1 MKAIPIKH
9 IFVLILLFQGM
20 NWLDATAQVQHKTI
34 VTGEVKD
41 AKTGEPLVGANVV
54 MEKSTVGTI
63 TDSNGKYRIETL
75 NPSANIICSFIGY
88 DSKVHPVQKGRTQT
102 ININLNQSSIA
113 IDEVVVKPARK
124 SYRNKGNPA
133 VELIE
138 KVVEKKDE
146 NRKERFDYLEFRQ
159 YEKVQFAF
167 SNVTDK
173 FEQNALFRKY
183 MFIFDNIDTTKR
195 IGNKILPFFIREDLS
210 EHYYRKEPEANKEI
224 ILASKT
230 INLNQYLDNKGV
242 AANLDYLYQHINI
255 YDNEILFLTNKFL
268 SPISKSAPV
277 FYRYYITDTLM
288 VRDTRCIKLFFEPR
302 NKSDFLFHGYLY
314 ITLDTSYAV
323 RKIDIGI
330 NKRTNI
336 DWVQSISVTQDFSK
350 HGEYGLLLSQ
360 EEIAI
365 DFGIMKNTLG
375 LYGQRTL
382 VYDNYRID
390 EPIDNKIFKGPEKV
404 DNTDPTSANSIYLAV
419 NRPVPLTKTERGI
432 YFIVDSLNRVPAFRR
447 EMNVVMLLTTN
458 FLNLGKI
465 ELGPDYSFYSYN
477 TIEGSRF
484 KIGGR
489 TTPAFSKK
497 VTFDGYLAYGTR
509 DKRYKY
515 GAGITYSFTPRTIYQ
530 FPVTSLKVSY
540 MTDTRIPGQEF
551 QFTQGDNV
559 FMSIKRGINDKFFL
573 NRTFRT
579 EFLNEFKNHFSYTLG
594 YNFTKQSAYGNLFFN
609 NEDYLAGTNSINHIN
624 ISEVSLGLRYAKN
637 ESFYQGKLY
646 RYPFPSKYPTIQLK
660 AAGGFKS
667 IDNDYNY
674 LRLQF
679 NISRRY
685 YFSVIGYTDV
695 SLEAGRIFGRV
706 PYPLLFIHRANQS
719 YSYQKDSYNLMNFLE
734 FVSDKYVALNVDYS
748 FNGFILNKV
757 PLLKKL
763 KLREVATLKVLYG
776 GLDKNNNPDY
786 HNDLFKFPVGGD
798 GVPLTYTLEK
808 KPYIEASVG
817 VSNLFRIFRVD
828 LIRRFTYTNLPNVS
842 TTGIRIQFRFD
853 I

>member
-1 MKAIPIKH
+1 MPTPAKNKYIL
-9 IFVLILLFQGM
+9 VLMILVVTWQS
-20 NWLDATAQVQHKTI
+20 AVPQVQSRTI
-34 VTGEVKD
+34 VTGVVKD

-54 MEKSTVGTI
+54 MEKSTIGTI
-63 TDSNGKYRIETL
+63 TDSNGKYRIDTS

-88 DSKVHPVQKGRTQT
+88 DSQVHPVHKGRTQT
-102 ININLNQSSIA
+102 ININLYQSSIA

-124 SYRNKGNPA
+124 AYRNKDNPA
-133 VELIE
+133 VELID

-167 SNVTDK
+167 SNVSDK
-173 FEQNALFRKY
+173 FEQYGLFSKY
-183 MFIFDNIDTTKR
+183 RFIFNNIDTTKR

-210 EHYYRKEPEANKEI
+210 EHFYRREPEATKEI

-242 AANLDYLYQHINI
+242 AANLDYLYQNINI

-268 SPISKSAPV
+268 SPISKSAPA

-288 VRDTRCIKLFFEPR
+288 VSDTRCIRLFFEPR

-330 NKRTNI
+330 NKNTNI
-336 DWVQSISVTQDFSK
+336 DWVQSISVTQDFEK
-350 HGEYGLLLSQ
+350 HGDNGWLLSK

-382 VYDNYRID
+382 VYDNYRIND
-390 EPIDNKIFKGPEKV
+390 PIDKGIFTGPEKV
-404 DNTDPTSANSIYLAV
+404 DNTDPTSGNSSYLDT
-419 NRPVPLTKTERGI
+419 NRPIPLTRTESGI
-432 YFIVDSLNRVPAFRR
+432 YSIVDSLNKVPAFRK
-447 EMNVVMLLTTN
+447 EMKLVMLLTTN

-465 ELGPDYSFYSYN
+465 ELGPDDSFYSFN
-477 TIEGSRF
+477 SVEGSRF
-484 KIGGR
+484 KFGGR
-489 TTPAFSKK
+489 TTPDFSRKL
-497 VTFDGYLAYGTR
+497 TLDGYLAYGIK
-509 DKRYKY
+509 DKKYKY
-515 GAGITYSFTPRTIYQ
+515 GAGITWSFTPRTIYQ
-530 FPVTSLKVSY
+530 FPVKSLKLSY
-540 MTDTRIPGQEF
+540 LTDTRIPGQEF
-551 QFTQGDNV
+551 QFTQGDNI
-559 FMSIKRGINDKFFL
+559 FMSFKRGVHDKFFL
-573 NRTFRT
+573 NRTFKA
-579 EFLNEFKNHFSYTLG
+579 EFLNEFQNHFSYTLA
-594 YNFTKQSAYGNLFFN
+594 YNFTRQSAYGNLYFN
-609 NEDYLAGTNSINHIN
+609 NENYLAGTNSTNHIN
-624 ISEVSLGLRYAKN
+624 ISEASLGLRFARN

-660 AAGGFKS
+660 AAGGLKS
-667 IDNDYNY
+667 IGNDYDY

-734 FVSDKYVALNVDYS
+734 FVSDKYVALNMDYS
-748 FNGFILNKV
+748 FNGFIFNKI
-757 PLLKKL
+757 PLMKKL
-763 KLREVATLKVLYG
+763 KLREVVTLKALYG

-786 HNDLFKFPVGGD
+786 HNDLFKFPVSGD
-798 GVPLTYTLEK
+798 GIPLTYTLEK
-808 KPYIEASVG
+808 KPYIEASIG

-828 LIRRFTYTNLPNVS
+828 LIRRFTYTDLPNVS
-842 TTGIRIQFRFD
+842 TTGIRVQFRFD